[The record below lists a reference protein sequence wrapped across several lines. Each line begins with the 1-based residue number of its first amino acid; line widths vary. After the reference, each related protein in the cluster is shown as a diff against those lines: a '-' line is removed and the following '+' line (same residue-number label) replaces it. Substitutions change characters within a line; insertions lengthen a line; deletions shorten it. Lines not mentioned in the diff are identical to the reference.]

1 MRKKSKKEKRITKQ
15 KADIRQ
21 AKPSGYRL
29 LFVVL
34 TGKCRQ
40 HLMFSSLNILRMA
53 SNVVMRVGTSGRR
66 SLFPPCPWR

>member
-1 MRKKSKKEKRITKQ
+1 MRKKQERKADYKT

-34 TGKCRQ
+34 TG
-40 HLMFSSLNILRMA
+40 SAVS
-53 SNVVMRVGTSGRR
+53 T
-66 SLFPPCPWR
+66 